1 VKMSLRAHHWF
12 AGLLLAVSFHAAL
25 GFALFYSPRPIEG
38 ARDKGAHG
46 LEVSIQ
52 MVAAAVGAE
61 AQEEVQKEPEPEPE
75 PEPVTQVPEVKEP
88 DPEPIDET
96 AVETMVQPIPVQK
109 VVQQRKPLIKPKPP
123 ALKPKPIKK
132 HVKEQTEPVRK
143 KIVAVKSSGTSRK
156 APLANRTD
164 KQNQAGGG
172 QIVGQVIPSYKTT
185 LGRWLAQYKT
195 YPKKARRRN
204 QEGTVILQFTLNKEG
219 IVTAHTIQKSSG
231 HKSLDK
237 ETAKM
242 LERAQPLP
250 KIPSELGVNS
260 LTLTLPIQFALR

>member
-1 VKMSLRAHHWF
+1 MSLRAHHWF
-12 AGLLLAVSFHAAL
+12 AGLLLAFAFHAAL
-25 GFALFYSPRPIEG
+25 GFALFYSPRPTEG

-46 LEVSIQ
+46 LEISIQ

-61 AQEEVQKEPEPEPE
+61 AQEEVQKEPEPDPKPK
-75 PEPVTQVPEVKEP
+75 PEPVIQVTKEKKPEL
-88 DPEPIDET
+88 IDET
-96 AVETMVQPIPVQK
+96 AVETIVQTTPVKK
-109 VVQQRKPLIKPKPP
+109 VIEHRKPLIKPKP
-123 ALKPKPIKK
+123 IKK
-132 HVKEQTEPVRK
+132 QVKEQTKPTRK
-143 KIVAVKSSGTSRK
+143 KIVAVKSSGAAPK

-219 IVTAHTIQKSSG
+219 IVTAHIIQKSSG